1 MFFVLYQGLASA
13 LLRQRGAL
21 FAPSPPR
28 FSSLVLPTNSSSSSG
43 SVSANSAAKRSAA
56 NPAAAASGG
65 GGGVAVG
72 SGGVIPGGVPGAAAE
87 DYSVTEE
94 GRVAVLRS
102 ALARV
107 RLEEDRTARAEVRA
121 CLMAISDPSSAMP
134 VSFGLEYIFGF
145 CFPGFIY
152 FPVLILVFDFGFLS

>member
-1 MFFVLYQGLASA
+1 M
-13 LLRQRGAL
+13 
-21 FAPSPPR
+21 
-28 FSSLVLPTNSSSSSG
+28 
-43 SVSANSAAKRSAA
+43 
-56 NPAAAASGG
+56 
-65 GGGVAVG
+65 
-72 SGGVIPGGVPGAAAE
+72 IPGGAAAD

-134 VSFGLEYIFGF
+134 VRFGF
-145 CFPGFIY
+145 G
-152 FPVLILVFDFGFLS
+152 FGFSFRLLFFSVLGSVFV

>member
-1 MFFVLYQGLASA
+1 MILFSIRFFSRFLLCQGVASA
-13 LLRQRGAL
+13 LLRQREAL

-28 FSSLVLPTNSSSSSG
+28 FSSLALPNNASSG
-43 SVSANSAAKRSAA
+43 GVSANSTAKKSTA

-65 GGGVAVG
+65 RGGGGGVAVG
-72 SGGVIPGGVPGAAAE
+72 TVGVMPGGGSGAGVE

-121 CLMAISDPSSAMP
+121 CLMAIPDPSSAMP
-134 VSFGLEYIFGF
+134 VGLAWIFEFARSWGFGF
-145 CFPGFIY
+145 C
-152 FPVLILVFDFGFLS
+152 SA